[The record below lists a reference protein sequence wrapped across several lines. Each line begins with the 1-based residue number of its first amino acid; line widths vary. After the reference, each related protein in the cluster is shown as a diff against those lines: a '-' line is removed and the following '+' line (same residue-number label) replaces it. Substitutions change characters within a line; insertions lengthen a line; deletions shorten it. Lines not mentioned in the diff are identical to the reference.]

1 MNIDFSAYGGR
12 RYLLTVGCGWVCVAL
27 RMGGYIDQYVFRD
40 IIIATVAAYIVGNV
54 AQKKFTADASVVKDE
69 LQ

>member
-1 MNIDFSAYGGR
+1 M
-12 RYLLTVGCGWVCVAL
+12 TVGCGWVCVAL